1 MDSLIQNLN
10 KIALNPEL
18 APFLAILKGARNG
31 AVYGAKIRFPHAL
44 VMIFLFRSG
53 SLRQK
58 AWLVFK
64 ATRQHARNLSLF
76 AVVYKSTMLA
86 LKYLGPSGRG
96 KEGPYDTFVAG
107 LLGGYLVFGKSPG
120 SVSQQI
126 VIYVFARVML
136 AVAKISIEPGTHAL
150 SHLITPETKTR
161 IEANAWPAFASFSW
175 AFVMYLFRWYP
186 GAIQSSLRSSMTY
199 IYSDS
204 DHWDS
209 LQTLLIH
216 NK

>member
-1 MDSLIQNLN
+1 MAQ
-10 KIALNPEL
+10 
-18 APFLAILKGARNG
+18 
-31 AVYGAKIRFPHAL
+31 
-44 VMIFLFRSG
+44 MIFLFRSG

-120 SVSQQI
+120 SVSQQVNI
-126 VIYVFARVML
+126 
-136 AVAKISIEPGTHAL
+136 
-150 SHLITPETKTR
+150 
-161 IEANAWPAFASFSW
+161 
-175 AFVMYLFRWYP
+175 
-186 GAIQSSLRSSMTY
+186 
-199 IYSDS
+199 
-204 DHWDS
+204 
-209 LQTLLIH
+209 TLLKSPVLVPSTIG
-216 NK
+216 